1 MSSVSAPAQAKRT
14 APSSPRRPRRGAAEA
29 RAGLVLSVPFVL
41 FFLTFTAWPIIQS
54 MFMSFTNTQS
64 RDLRTPFAVDLVGLD
79 NYVRAL
85 SDPVYLKSALNTG
98 IFVIVGVPL
107 TLAAA
112 LAAAVALDKGI
123 TRLRSVYRVGF
134 YTPVVTSIVA
144 VAVVWRFLLQP
155 DSGLVNTVLGWFGV
169 AGPNWLGDSRTALGS
184 LIAMVVWRNFGTG
197 MIIFLAGLQS
207 VPWEL
212 HEAAA
217 LDGANAWRRFWNVT
231 IPTLRPTLLFVLV
244 TTTIGYLQFF
254 EEPFV
259 MTRGGPLNST
269 ISASMYT
276 YQQFGFG
283 NYGVASAMAYLTFIV
298 ILVVTLV
305 QFRLT
310 RERA

>member
-1 MSSVSAPAQAKRT
+1 MAAVSAPAKAKDT
-14 APSSPRRPRRGAAEA
+14 ASPAPRRPRRGAAEA
-29 RAGLVLSVPFVL
+29 RAGWLLSIPFVL
-41 FFLTFTAWPIIQS
+41 FFAVFTAWPIIQS
-54 MFMSFTNTQS
+54 MFMSFTDTRS
-64 RDLRTPFAVDLVGLD
+64 RDLRTPFAVDLVGFD
-79 NYVRAL
+79 NYIKAL
-85 SDPVYLKSALNTG
+85 SDPIYLKSALNTG
-98 IFVIVGVPL
+98 IFVVVGVPL
-107 TLAAA
+107 TIAAA

-123 TRLRSVYRVGF
+123 TKLRSVYRVGF

-155 DSGLVNTVLGWFGV
+155 DNGLVNTVLGWFGV
-169 AGPNWLGDSRTALGS
+169 DGPNWLGDERTALGS

-207 VPWEL
+207 VPWQL

-217 LDGANAWRRFWNVT
+217 LDGANAWQRFVNVT
-231 IPTLRPTLLFVLV
+231 VPTLRPTLLFVMV

-283 NYGVASAMAYLTFIV
+283 NYGVASAMAYITFVV
-298 ILVVTLV
+298 IALVTLV
-305 QFRLT
+305 QFRVT
-310 RERA
+310 RERD